1 MTNKNSYQAD
11 SIKVLKG
18 LEAVRKRPGM
28 YIGDTDDGTG
38 LHHMVYEVV
47 DNSIDEALAG
57 HCKNINVIINSDGT
71 ITVNDD
77 GRGIPVDMHK
87 GEKKSAAEV
96 IMTQLHAGG
105 KFDHDSYK
113 VSGGLHG
120 VGVSVV
126 NALSESLQL
135 EINRDGKKHF
145 IEFKNGEAKA
155 PLKVTGKSKETG
167 TQITF
172 LPSKEIFSSIKFSA
186 NILIKRM
193 RELAFLNKG
202 IKIIFTDASLKKEKV
217 TEFKFDGGVLEFVD
231 FLDEKR
237 EKLQNKNGNDLF
249 KKPIYIEAAITNN
262 PDKVDV
268 YKRNIKSLED
278 AMQGYIDEVSR
289 IEASAIWITIFGIVL
304 LISIKIVQGVLA
316 NSKLEKRY
324 SEWLS
329 DKTISPG
336 MQTKNYILSTVF
348 TSVIMFF
355 SVVHY
360 SFPGLINVMNEFP
373 THPDIRLT
381 SIAWVEKIFNY
392 AVIKG
397 DALFT
402 AITIGIRSV
411 LDFLELLFV
420 KTPWIVII
428 TTIVTLTGLSAGP
441 RAAIYSAGFLSY
453 MGFLGFWV
461 KAMTTLALLGTAAIL
476 SIAIGIPLGIFC
488 ARRQRF
494 YSMIRPIM
502 DFMQTMPAFVFMIP
516 VIAFFGTGKVAAV
529 IITMIFGGTPVVRL
543 TVLGLRGVPET
554 IREAAI
560 AYGASKWYLLR
571 KVDLPLATP
580 SILAGVNQT
589 VMLSLAMVVVA
600 SLIGAKGLGQDVL
613 EALQYANVGQG
624 ILAGVAILFVALI
637 LDRVVQGKKR
647 V

>member
-1 MTNKNSYQAD
+1 MENKDNKNLSRSELISDFVKTNPEYY
-11 SIKVLKG
+11 IK
-18 LEAVRKRPGM
+18 
-28 YIGDTDDGTG
+28 
-38 LHHMVYEVV
+38 
-47 DNSIDEALAG
+47 
-57 HCKNINVIINSDGT
+57 
-71 ITVNDD
+71 
-77 GRGIPVDMHK
+77 
-87 GEKKSAAEV
+87 
-96 IMTQLHAGG
+96 
-105 KFDHDSYK
+105 
-113 VSGGLHG
+113 
-120 VGVSVV
+120 
-126 NALSESLQL
+126 
-135 EINRDGKKHF
+135 
-145 IEFKNGEAKA
+145 EFKKIG
-155 PLKVTGKSKETG
+155 SK
-167 TQITF
+167 
-172 LPSKEIFSSIKFSA
+172 PSYSFSFNLYA
-186 NILIKRM
+186 FILGPIWFGM
-193 RELAFLNKG
+193 RNVWNWALAFLIIETFSVVQIIRGLFGN
-202 IKIIFTDASLKKEKV
+202 ITADALDKIEKV
-217 TEFKFDGGVLEFVD
+217 QSTID
-231 FLDEKR
+231 FR
-237 EKLQNKNGNDLF
+237 NKQL
-249 KKPIYIEAAITNN
+249 EAAIQNN

-268 YKRNIKSLED
+268 YKRAIKSLED
-278 AMQGYIDEVSR
+278 AMQGYINEVQQV
-289 IEASAIWITIFGIVL
+289 EASAIWIAFFGLVIL
-304 LISIKIVQGVLA
+304 LIIKFIQAIFA
-316 NSKLEKRY
+316 NSILEKRY

-329 DKTISPG
+329 NKLLSPG
-336 MQTKNYILSTVF
+336 MKIKNYISSIIF
-348 TSVIMFF
+348 TSVIMLF
-355 SVVHY
+355 SVIHY
-360 SFPGLINVMNEFP
+360 SFPGFIDLMKEFP
-373 THPDIRLT
+373 THPEIRLT
-381 SIAWVEKIFNY
+381 SIRWVETIFDY

-402 AITIGIRSV
+402 AITISIRSV

-441 RAAIYSAGFLSY
+441 RAAIYSTGFLAY

-476 SIAIGIPLGIFC
+476 SIAIGIPLGIYC

>member
-1 MTNKNSYQAD
+1 MSNNNKNPSRSELIGEFVISNKEYY
-11 SIKVLKG
+11 IKEFQK
-18 LEAVRKRPGM
+18 
-28 YIGDTDDGTG
+28 IG
-38 LHHMVYEVV
+38 
-47 DNSIDEALAG
+47 S
-57 HCKNINVIINSDGT
+57 
-71 ITVNDD
+71 
-77 GRGIPVDMHK
+77 
-87 GEKKSAAEV
+87 KKSYSFSFNLFA
-96 IMTQLHAGG
+96 
-105 KFDHDSYK
+105 
-113 VSGGLHG
+113 
-120 VGVSVV
+120 
-126 NALSESLQL
+126 
-135 EINRDGKKHF
+135 
-145 IEFKNGEAKA
+145 
-155 PLKVTGKSKETG
+155 
-167 TQITF
+167 F
-172 LPSKEIFSSIKFSA
+172 LLGPIWFG
-186 NILIKRM
+186 M
-193 RELAFLNKG
+193 RNVWNWALAFLIIETFSVVQIIRGFFGNITADAVKKIERVQSTIDFRNKQ
-202 IKIIFTDASLKKEKV
+202 L
-217 TEFKFDGGVLEFVD
+217 
-231 FLDEKR
+231 
-237 EKLQNKNGNDLF
+237 
-249 KKPIYIEAAITNN
+249 EAAIENN
-262 PDKVDV
+262 PDKVEV
-268 YKRNIKSLED
+268 YKRAIKSLED
-278 AMQGYIDEVSR
+278 AMQGYAQEVQQV
-289 IEASAIWITIFGIVL
+289 EASAIWIAIFGIVL
-304 LISIKIVQGVLA
+304 LLIVKFLQAIFANTVLE
-316 NSKLEKRY
+316 SRY

-329 DKTISPG
+329 NKLLSPG
-336 MQTKNYILSTVF
+336 MKLKNYISSGIF
-348 TSVIMFF
+348 TLVIMFF

-360 SFPGLINVMNEFP
+360 SFPGWIEIMNNFP
-373 THPDIRLT
+373 THPEIRLS
-381 SIAWVEKIFNY
+381 SIKWVETAFDY

-441 RAAIYSAGFLSY
+441 RAAIYSAGFLAY

-476 SIAIGIPLGIFC
+476 SIAIGIPLGIYC

-571 KVDLPLATP
+571 KVDIPLATP

-624 ILAGVAILFVALI
+624 ILAGIAILFVALI

>member
-1 MTNKNSYQAD
+1 M
-11 SIKVLKG
+11 
-18 LEAVRKRPGM
+18 
-28 YIGDTDDGTG
+28 
-38 LHHMVYEVV
+38 
-47 DNSIDEALAG
+47 
-57 HCKNINVIINSDGT
+57 
-71 ITVNDD
+71 
-77 GRGIPVDMHK
+77 
-87 GEKKSAAEV
+87 
-96 IMTQLHAGG
+96 
-105 KFDHDSYK
+105 
-113 VSGGLHG
+113 
-120 VGVSVV
+120 
-126 NALSESLQL
+126 
-135 EINRDGKKHF
+135 
-145 IEFKNGEAKA
+145 
-155 PLKVTGKSKETG
+155 
-167 TQITF
+167 
-172 LPSKEIFSSIKFSA
+172 SKEIKNLSRSE
-186 NILIKRM
+186 LIKNFVISNADYYIKEFKKIGSKPSYSYSFNLFAALFGPVWFGLRNVWNYA
-193 RELAFLNKG
+193 LAFLIVETFAVVQIVRGLFGNITKDAVE
-202 IKIIFTDASLKKEKV
+202 KIDKIQSTIDFRYKQLEAAKENNPEKV
-217 TEFKFDGGVLEFVD
+217 E
-231 FLDEKR
+231 
-237 EKLQNKNGNDLF
+237 
-249 KKPIYIEAAITNN
+249 
-262 PDKVDV
+262 V
-268 YKRNIKSLED
+268 YERAIKSLEE
-278 AMQGYIDEVSR
+278 AMKEYVVDVQQ
-289 IEASAIWITIFGIVL
+289 IEASAIWITISGILL
-304 LISIKIVQGVLA
+304 LIFVKFIQGILA
-316 NSKLEKRY
+316 NTVLEKRY

-329 DKTISPG
+329 NKSISPG
-336 MQTKNYILSTVF
+336 MKPKNYLLSIGF
-348 TSVIMFF
+348 TIVIMFF
-355 SVVHY
+355 SVIHY
-360 SFPGLINVMNEFP
+360 SFPGFFSIMNDFP
-373 THPDIRLT
+373 THPEIRLT
-381 SIAWVEKIFNY
+381 SIKWVETIFDY

-397 DALFT
+397 DAVFT

-428 TTIVTLTGLSAGP
+428 TTIVVLTALSAGI
-441 RAAIYSAGFLSY
+441 RTAIYSAGFLAY

-476 SIAIGIPLGIFC
+476 SIVIGIPLGIYC

-624 ILAGVAILFVALI
+624 ILAGIAILFVALI

>member
-1 MTNKNSYQAD
+1 M
-11 SIKVLKG
+11 
-18 LEAVRKRPGM
+18 
-28 YIGDTDDGTG
+28 
-38 LHHMVYEVV
+38 
-47 DNSIDEALAG
+47 
-57 HCKNINVIINSDGT
+57 
-71 ITVNDD
+71 
-77 GRGIPVDMHK
+77 
-87 GEKKSAAEV
+87 
-96 IMTQLHAGG
+96 
-105 KFDHDSYK
+105 
-113 VSGGLHG
+113 
-120 VGVSVV
+120 
-126 NALSESLQL
+126 
-135 EINRDGKKHF
+135 
-145 IEFKNGEAKA
+145 
-155 PLKVTGKSKETG
+155 
-167 TQITF
+167 
-172 LPSKEIFSSIKFSA
+172 SKEIKNLSRSE
-186 NILIKRM
+186 LIKNFVISNPDYYIKEFKKIGSKPSYSYSFNLFAALFGPVWFGLRNVWNYA
-193 RELAFLNKG
+193 LAFLIVETFAVVQIVRGLFGNITKDAVE
-202 IKIIFTDASLKKEKV
+202 KIDKIQSTIDFRYKQLEVAKENNPEKV
-217 TEFKFDGGVLEFVD
+217 E
-231 FLDEKR
+231 
-237 EKLQNKNGNDLF
+237 
-249 KKPIYIEAAITNN
+249 
-262 PDKVDV
+262 V
-268 YKRNIKSLED
+268 YERAIKSLED
-278 AMQGYIDEVSR
+278 AMKEYVVDVQQ
-289 IEASAIWITIFGIVL
+289 IEASAIWITISGIIL
-304 LISIKIVQGVLA
+304 LIFVKFIQGILA
-316 NSKLEKRY
+316 NTVLEKRY

-329 DKTISPG
+329 NKSISPG
-336 MQTKNYILSTVF
+336 MKPKNYLLSIGF
-348 TSVIMFF
+348 TIVIMFF
-355 SVVHY
+355 SVIHY
-360 SFPGLINVMNEFP
+360 SFPGFFSIMNDFP
-373 THPDIRLT
+373 THPEIRLT
-381 SIAWVEKIFNY
+381 SIKWVETIFDY

-397 DALFT
+397 DAVFT

-428 TTIVTLTGLSAGP
+428 TTIVVLTALSAGI
-441 RAAIYSAGFLSY
+441 RTAIYSAGFLAY

-476 SIAIGIPLGIFC
+476 SIVIGIPLGIYC

>member
-1 MTNKNSYQAD
+1 M
-11 SIKVLKG
+11 
-18 LEAVRKRPGM
+18 
-28 YIGDTDDGTG
+28 
-38 LHHMVYEVV
+38 
-47 DNSIDEALAG
+47 
-57 HCKNINVIINSDGT
+57 
-71 ITVNDD
+71 
-77 GRGIPVDMHK
+77 
-87 GEKKSAAEV
+87 
-96 IMTQLHAGG
+96 
-105 KFDHDSYK
+105 
-113 VSGGLHG
+113 
-120 VGVSVV
+120 
-126 NALSESLQL
+126 
-135 EINRDGKKHF
+135 
-145 IEFKNGEAKA
+145 
-155 PLKVTGKSKETG
+155 
-167 TQITF
+167 
-172 LPSKEIFSSIKFSA
+172 SKEIKNLSRSE
-186 NILIKRM
+186 LIKNFVISNPDYYIKEFKKIGSKPSYSYSFNLFASLFGPVWFGIRNVWNYA
-193 RELAFLNKG
+193 LAFLIVETFAVVQIVRGLFGNITKDAVE
-202 IKIIFTDASLKKEKV
+202 KIDKIQSTI
-217 TEFKFDGGVLEFVD
+217 D
-231 FLDEKR
+231 FRYKQL
-237 EKLQNKNGNDLF
+237 
-249 KKPIYIEAAITNN
+249 EAAKENN
-262 PDKVDV
+262 PDKVEV
-268 YKRNIKSLED
+268 YERAIKSLEE
-278 AMQGYIDEVSR
+278 AMKEYVVDVQQ
-289 IEASAIWITIFGIVL
+289 IEASAIWITISGIIL
-304 LISIKIVQGVLA
+304 LIFVKFIQGILA
-316 NSKLEKRY
+316 NTVLEKRY

-329 DKTISPG
+329 NKSISPG
-336 MQTKNYILSTVF
+336 MKPKNYLLSIGF
-348 TSVIMFF
+348 TIVIMFF
-355 SVVHY
+355 SVIHY
-360 SFPGLINVMNEFP
+360 SFPGFFSIMNDFP
-373 THPDIRLT
+373 THPEIRLT
-381 SIAWVEKIFNY
+381 SIKWVETIFDY

-397 DALFT
+397 DAVFT

-428 TTIVTLTGLSAGP
+428 TTIVVLTALSAGI
-441 RAAIYSAGFLSY
+441 RTAIYSAGFLAY

-476 SIAIGIPLGIFC
+476 SIVIGIPLGIYC

-624 ILAGVAILFVALI
+624 ILAGIAILFVALI

>member
-1 MTNKNSYQAD
+1 M
-11 SIKVLKG
+11 
-18 LEAVRKRPGM
+18 
-28 YIGDTDDGTG
+28 
-38 LHHMVYEVV
+38 
-47 DNSIDEALAG
+47 
-57 HCKNINVIINSDGT
+57 
-71 ITVNDD
+71 
-77 GRGIPVDMHK
+77 
-87 GEKKSAAEV
+87 
-96 IMTQLHAGG
+96 
-105 KFDHDSYK
+105 
-113 VSGGLHG
+113 
-120 VGVSVV
+120 
-126 NALSESLQL
+126 
-135 EINRDGKKHF
+135 
-145 IEFKNGEAKA
+145 
-155 PLKVTGKSKETG
+155 
-167 TQITF
+167 
-172 LPSKEIFSSIKFSA
+172 SKEIKNLSRSE
-186 NILIKRM
+186 LIKNFVISSPDYYIDEFKKIGSKPSYSFSFNLFAALFGPMWFGLRNIWNYA
-193 RELAFLNKG
+193 LAFLIIETFAVVQIIRGLFGNITKDALE
-202 IKIIFTDASLKKEKV
+202 KIDKIQSTIDFRYKQLQAAKE
-217 TEFKFDGGVLEFVD
+217 
-231 FLDEKR
+231 
-237 EKLQNKNGNDLF
+237 
-249 KKPIYIEAAITNN
+249 NN
-262 PDKVDV
+262 PDKVEV
-268 YKRNIKSLED
+268 YERAIKSLEE
-278 AMQGYIDEVSR
+278 AMKEYVVDVQQ
-289 IEASAIWITIFGIVL
+289 IEASAIWITISGILL
-304 LISIKIVQGVLA
+304 LIFVKFIQGILA
-316 NSKLEKRY
+316 NTVLEKRY

-329 DKTISPG
+329 NKLISPG
-336 MQTKNYILSTVF
+336 MKPKNYLLSVGF
-348 TSVIMFF
+348 TIVIMFF
-355 SVVHY
+355 SVIHY
-360 SFPGLINVMNEFP
+360 SFPGFFSIMNDFP
-373 THPDIRLT
+373 THPEIRLT
-381 SIAWVEKIFNY
+381 SIKWVETIFDY

-397 DALFT
+397 DAVFT

-428 TTIVTLTGLSAGP
+428 TTIVVLTALSAGI
-441 RAAIYSAGFLSY
+441 RTAIYSAGFLAY

-476 SIAIGIPLGIFC
+476 SIVIGIPLGIYC

>member
-1 MTNKNSYQAD
+1 M
-11 SIKVLKG
+11 
-18 LEAVRKRPGM
+18 
-28 YIGDTDDGTG
+28 
-38 LHHMVYEVV
+38 
-47 DNSIDEALAG
+47 
-57 HCKNINVIINSDGT
+57 
-71 ITVNDD
+71 
-77 GRGIPVDMHK
+77 
-87 GEKKSAAEV
+87 
-96 IMTQLHAGG
+96 
-105 KFDHDSYK
+105 
-113 VSGGLHG
+113 
-120 VGVSVV
+120 
-126 NALSESLQL
+126 
-135 EINRDGKKHF
+135 
-145 IEFKNGEAKA
+145 
-155 PLKVTGKSKETG
+155 
-167 TQITF
+167 
-172 LPSKEIFSSIKFSA
+172 SKEIKNLSRSE
-186 NILIKRM
+186 LIKNFVISNPDYYIKEFKKIGSKPTYSYSFNLFAALFGPVWFGLRNVWNYA
-193 RELAFLNKG
+193 LAFLIVETFAVVQIVRGLFGNITKDAVE
-202 IKIIFTDASLKKEKV
+202 KIDKIQSTI
-217 TEFKFDGGVLEFVD
+217 D
-231 FLDEKR
+231 FRYKQL
-237 EKLQNKNGNDLF
+237 
-249 KKPIYIEAAITNN
+249 EAAKENN
-262 PDKVDV
+262 PDKVEV
-268 YKRNIKSLED
+268 YERAIKSLED
-278 AMQGYIDEVSR
+278 AMIEYVIDVQQ
-289 IEASAIWITIFGIVL
+289 IEASAIWITISGILL
-304 LISIKIVQGVLA
+304 LIFVKFIQGILA
-316 NSKLEKRY
+316 NTVLEKRY

-329 DKTISPG
+329 NKSISPG
-336 MQTKNYILSTVF
+336 MKTKNYLLSIGF
-348 TSVIMFF
+348 TIVIMFF
-355 SVVHY
+355 SVIHY
-360 SFPGLINVMNEFP
+360 SFPGFFSIMNDFP
-373 THPDIRLT
+373 THPEIRLT
-381 SIAWVEKIFNY
+381 SIKWVETIFDY

-397 DALFT
+397 DAVFT

-428 TTIVTLTGLSAGP
+428 TTIVVLTALSAGI
-441 RAAIYSAGFLSY
+441 RTAIYSAGFLAY

-476 SIAIGIPLGIFC
+476 SIVIGIPLGIYC

-624 ILAGVAILFVALI
+624 ILAGIAILFVALI

>member
-1 MTNKNSYQAD
+1 M
-11 SIKVLKG
+11 
-18 LEAVRKRPGM
+18 
-28 YIGDTDDGTG
+28 
-38 LHHMVYEVV
+38 
-47 DNSIDEALAG
+47 
-57 HCKNINVIINSDGT
+57 
-71 ITVNDD
+71 
-77 GRGIPVDMHK
+77 
-87 GEKKSAAEV
+87 
-96 IMTQLHAGG
+96 
-105 KFDHDSYK
+105 
-113 VSGGLHG
+113 
-120 VGVSVV
+120 
-126 NALSESLQL
+126 
-135 EINRDGKKHF
+135 
-145 IEFKNGEAKA
+145 
-155 PLKVTGKSKETG
+155 
-167 TQITF
+167 
-172 LPSKEIFSSIKFSA
+172 SKEIKNLSRSE
-186 NILIKRM
+186 LIKNFVISNPDYYIKEFKKIGSKPSYSYSFNLFAALFGPVWFGLRNVWNYA
-193 RELAFLNKG
+193 LAFLIVETFAVVQIVRGLFGNITKDAVE
-202 IKIIFTDASLKKEKV
+202 KIDKIQSTI
-217 TEFKFDGGVLEFVD
+217 D
-231 FLDEKR
+231 FRYKQL
-237 EKLQNKNGNDLF
+237 
-249 KKPIYIEAAITNN
+249 EAAKENN
-262 PDKVDV
+262 PDKVEV
-268 YKRNIKSLED
+268 YERAIKSLED
-278 AMQGYIDEVSR
+278 AMKEYVVDVQQ
-289 IEASAIWITIFGIVL
+289 IEASAIWITISGIFL
-304 LISIKIVQGVLA
+304 LIFVKFIQGILA
-316 NSKLEKRY
+316 NTVLEKRY

-329 DKTISPG
+329 NKSISAG
-336 MQTKNYILSTVF
+336 MKPKNYLLSIGF
-348 TSVIMFF
+348 TIVIMFF
-355 SVVHY
+355 SVIHY
-360 SFPGLINVMNEFP
+360 SFPGFFSIMNDFP
-373 THPDIRLT
+373 THPEIRLT
-381 SIAWVEKIFNY
+381 SIKWVETIFDY

-397 DALFT
+397 DAVFT

-428 TTIVTLTGLSAGP
+428 TTIVVLTALSAGI
-441 RAAIYSAGFLSY
+441 RTAIYSAGFLAY

-476 SIAIGIPLGIFC
+476 SIVIGIPLGIYC

-624 ILAGVAILFVALI
+624 ILAGIAILFVALI

>member
-1 MTNKNSYQAD
+1 M
-11 SIKVLKG
+11 
-18 LEAVRKRPGM
+18 
-28 YIGDTDDGTG
+28 
-38 LHHMVYEVV
+38 
-47 DNSIDEALAG
+47 
-57 HCKNINVIINSDGT
+57 
-71 ITVNDD
+71 
-77 GRGIPVDMHK
+77 
-87 GEKKSAAEV
+87 
-96 IMTQLHAGG
+96 
-105 KFDHDSYK
+105 
-113 VSGGLHG
+113 
-120 VGVSVV
+120 
-126 NALSESLQL
+126 
-135 EINRDGKKHF
+135 
-145 IEFKNGEAKA
+145 
-155 PLKVTGKSKETG
+155 
-167 TQITF
+167 
-172 LPSKEIFSSIKFSA
+172 SKEIKNLSRSE
-186 NILIKRM
+186 LIKNFVISNPDYYIDEFKKIGSKPSYSFSFNLFAALFGPMWFGLRNIWNYA
-193 RELAFLNKG
+193 LAFLIIETFAVVQIIRGLFGNITKDALE
-202 IKIIFTDASLKKEKV
+202 KIDKIQSTI
-217 TEFKFDGGVLEFVD
+217 D
-231 FLDEKR
+231 FRYKQL
-237 EKLQNKNGNDLF
+237 
-249 KKPIYIEAAITNN
+249 EAAKENN
-262 PDKVDV
+262 PDKVEV
-268 YKRNIKSLED
+268 YERAIKSLED
-278 AMQGYIDEVSR
+278 AMKEYVVDVQQ
-289 IEASAIWITIFGIVL
+289 IEASAIWITISGIAL
-304 LISIKIVQGVLA
+304 LIFVKFIQGILA
-316 NSKLEKRY
+316 NTVLEKRY

-329 DKTISPG
+329 NKSISPG
-336 MQTKNYILSTVF
+336 MKTKNYFLSIGF
-348 TSVIMFF
+348 TIIIMFF
-355 SVVHY
+355 SVIHY
-360 SFPGLINVMNEFP
+360 SFPGFFSIMNDFP
-373 THPDIRLT
+373 THPEIRLT
-381 SIAWVEKIFNY
+381 SIKWVETIFDY

-397 DALFT
+397 DAVFT

-428 TTIVTLTGLSAGP
+428 TTIVVLTALSAGI
-441 RAAIYSAGFLSY
+441 RTAIYSAGFLAY

-476 SIAIGIPLGIFC
+476 SIVIGIPLGIYC

>member
-1 MTNKNSYQAD
+1 MNKEIKNLSRSELIKNFVITNPDYY
-11 SIKVLKG
+11 IK
-18 LEAVRKRPGM
+18 
-28 YIGDTDDGTG
+28 
-38 LHHMVYEVV
+38 
-47 DNSIDEALAG
+47 
-57 HCKNINVIINSDGT
+57 
-71 ITVNDD
+71 
-77 GRGIPVDMHK
+77 
-87 GEKKSAAEV
+87 
-96 IMTQLHAGG
+96 
-105 KFDHDSYK
+105 
-113 VSGGLHG
+113 
-120 VGVSVV
+120 
-126 NALSESLQL
+126 
-135 EINRDGKKHF
+135 
-145 IEFKNGEAKA
+145 EFKKIG
-155 PLKVTGKSKETG
+155 SKPSYSFSFNLLAALFG
-167 TQITF
+167 PIWFGLRNVWNYALTF
-172 LPSKEIFSSIKFSA
+172 LIVETFAVVQIIRGLFGNITKDALEKIDKIQSTIDFRNKQLQSA
-186 NILIKRM
+186 
-193 RELAFLNKG
+193 
-202 IKIIFTDASLKKEKV
+202 
-217 TEFKFDGGVLEFVD
+217 
-231 FLDEKR
+231 
-237 EKLQNKNGNDLF
+237 
-249 KKPIYIEAAITNN
+249 IENN
-262 PDKVDV
+262 PDKVEV
-268 YKRNIKSLED
+268 YERAIKSLEK
-278 AMQGYIDEVSR
+278 AMKEYVVDVQI
-289 IEASAIWITIFGIVL
+289 IEASAIWITISGIAL
-304 LISIKIVQGVLA
+304 LVFIKLIQGVLA
-316 NSKLEKRY
+316 NTILEKRY

-329 DKTISPG
+329 NKLISPG
-336 MQTKNYILSTVF
+336 MKTKNYLLSIGF
-348 TSVIMFF
+348 TIVIMFF
-355 SVVHY
+355 SVIHY
-360 SFPGLINVMNEFP
+360 SFPGFFSIMNDFP
-373 THPDIRLT
+373 THPEIRLT
-381 SIAWVEKIFNY
+381 SIKWVETIFDY

-397 DALFT
+397 DAVFT

-428 TTIVTLTGLSAGP
+428 TTIVVLTALSAGI
-441 RAAIYSAGFLSY
+441 RTAIYSAGFLAY
-453 MGFLGFWV
+453 MGFLGFWF

-476 SIAIGIPLGIFC
+476 SIVIGIPLGIYC

>member
-1 MTNKNSYQAD
+1 M
-11 SIKVLKG
+11 
-18 LEAVRKRPGM
+18 
-28 YIGDTDDGTG
+28 
-38 LHHMVYEVV
+38 
-47 DNSIDEALAG
+47 
-57 HCKNINVIINSDGT
+57 
-71 ITVNDD
+71 
-77 GRGIPVDMHK
+77 
-87 GEKKSAAEV
+87 
-96 IMTQLHAGG
+96 
-105 KFDHDSYK
+105 
-113 VSGGLHG
+113 
-120 VGVSVV
+120 
-126 NALSESLQL
+126 
-135 EINRDGKKHF
+135 
-145 IEFKNGEAKA
+145 
-155 PLKVTGKSKETG
+155 
-167 TQITF
+167 
-172 LPSKEIFSSIKFSA
+172 SKEIKNLPRSE
-186 NILIKRM
+186 LIKNFVISNPDYYIKEFKKIGSKPSYSYSFNLFAALFGPVWFGM
-193 RELAFLNKG
+193 RNVWNYALAFLIVETFAVVQIVRGLFGNITKDAVE
-202 IKIIFTDASLKKEKV
+202 KIDKIQSTI
-217 TEFKFDGGVLEFVD
+217 D
-231 FLDEKR
+231 FRYKQL
-237 EKLQNKNGNDLF
+237 
-249 KKPIYIEAAITNN
+249 EAAKENN
-262 PDKVDV
+262 PDKVEV
-268 YKRNIKSLED
+268 YERAIKSLEG
-278 AMQGYIDEVSR
+278 AMKEYVVDVQQ
-289 IEASAIWITIFGIVL
+289 IEASAIWITISGILL
-304 LISIKIVQGVLA
+304 LIFVKFIQGILA
-316 NSKLEKRY
+316 NTVLEKRY

-329 DKTISPG
+329 NKTINPG
-336 MQTKNYILSTVF
+336 MKTKNYLLSVGF
-348 TSVIMFF
+348 TIIIMFF
-355 SVVHY
+355 SVIHY
-360 SFPGLINVMNEFP
+360 SFPGFFSIMNDFP
-373 THPDIRLT
+373 THPEIRLT
-381 SIAWVEKIFNY
+381 SIKWVETIFDY

-397 DALFT
+397 DAVFT

-428 TTIVTLTGLSAGP
+428 TTIVVLTALSAGI
-441 RAAIYSAGFLSY
+441 RTAIYSAGFLAY

-476 SIAIGIPLGIFC
+476 SIVIGIPLGIYC

>member
-1 MTNKNSYQAD
+1 M
-11 SIKVLKG
+11 
-18 LEAVRKRPGM
+18 
-28 YIGDTDDGTG
+28 
-38 LHHMVYEVV
+38 
-47 DNSIDEALAG
+47 
-57 HCKNINVIINSDGT
+57 
-71 ITVNDD
+71 
-77 GRGIPVDMHK
+77 
-87 GEKKSAAEV
+87 
-96 IMTQLHAGG
+96 
-105 KFDHDSYK
+105 
-113 VSGGLHG
+113 
-120 VGVSVV
+120 
-126 NALSESLQL
+126 
-135 EINRDGKKHF
+135 
-145 IEFKNGEAKA
+145 
-155 PLKVTGKSKETG
+155 
-167 TQITF
+167 
-172 LPSKEIFSSIKFSA
+172 SKEIKNLSRSE
-186 NILIKRM
+186 LIKNFVISNPDYYIKEFKKIGSKPSYSYSFNFFAALFGPVWFGLRNVWNYA
-193 RELAFLNKG
+193 LAFLIVETFAVVQIVRGLFGNITKDAVE
-202 IKIIFTDASLKKEKV
+202 KIDKIQSTIDFRYKQLEAAKENNPEKV
-217 TEFKFDGGVLEFVD
+217 E
-231 FLDEKR
+231 
-237 EKLQNKNGNDLF
+237 
-249 KKPIYIEAAITNN
+249 
-262 PDKVDV
+262 V
-268 YKRNIKSLED
+268 YERAIKSLED
-278 AMQGYIDEVSR
+278 AMKEYVVDVQQ
-289 IEASAIWITIFGIVL
+289 IEASAIWITISGIIL
-304 LISIKIVQGVLA
+304 LIFVKFIQGILA
-316 NSKLEKRY
+316 NTVLEKRY

-329 DKTISPG
+329 NKSISPG
-336 MQTKNYILSTVF
+336 MKPKNYLLSIGF
-348 TSVIMFF
+348 TIVIMFF
-355 SVVHY
+355 SVIHY
-360 SFPGLINVMNEFP
+360 SFPGFFSIMNDFP
-373 THPDIRLT
+373 THPEIRLT
-381 SIAWVEKIFNY
+381 SIKWVETIFDY

-397 DALFT
+397 DAVFT

-428 TTIVTLTGLSAGP
+428 TTIVVLTALSAGI
-441 RAAIYSAGFLSY
+441 RTAIYSAGFLAY

-476 SIAIGIPLGIFC
+476 SIVIGIPLGIYC

-624 ILAGVAILFVALI
+624 ILAGIAILFVALI

>member
-1 MTNKNSYQAD
+1 MT
-11 SIKVLKG
+11 V
-18 LEAVRKRPGM
+18 
-28 YIGDTDDGTG
+28 
-38 LHHMVYEVV
+38 
-47 DNSIDEALAG
+47 
-57 HCKNINVIINSDGT
+57 
-71 ITVNDD
+71 
-77 GRGIPVDMHK
+77 
-87 GEKKSAAEV
+87 
-96 IMTQLHAGG
+96 
-105 KFDHDSYK
+105 
-113 VSGGLHG
+113 
-120 VGVSVV
+120 
-126 NALSESLQL
+126 
-135 EINRDGKKHF
+135 
-145 IEFKNGEAKA
+145 
-155 PLKVTGKSKETG
+155 
-167 TQITF
+167 
-172 LPSKEIFSSIKFSA
+172 SKEIKNLSRSE
-186 NILIKRM
+186 LIKNFVISSPDYYIDEFKKIGSKPSYSFSFNLFAALFGPMWFGLRNIWNYA
-193 RELAFLNKG
+193 LAFLIIETFAVVQIIRGLFGNITKDALE
-202 IKIIFTDASLKKEKV
+202 KIDKIQSTI
-217 TEFKFDGGVLEFVD
+217 D
-231 FLDEKR
+231 FRYKQL
-237 EKLQNKNGNDLF
+237 
-249 KKPIYIEAAITNN
+249 EAAKENN
-262 PDKVDV
+262 PDKVEV
-268 YKRNIKSLED
+268 YERAIKSLED
-278 AMQGYIDEVSR
+278 AMKEYVVDVQQ
-289 IEASAIWITIFGIVL
+289 IEASAIWITISGIVL
-304 LISIKIVQGVLA
+304 LIFVKFIQGILA
-316 NSKLEKRY
+316 NTVLEKRY

-329 DKTISPG
+329 NKSISPG
-336 MQTKNYILSTVF
+336 MKTKNYFLSIGF
-348 TSVIMFF
+348 TIIIMFF
-355 SVVHY
+355 SVIHY
-360 SFPGLINVMNEFP
+360 SFPGFFSIMNDFP
-373 THPDIRLT
+373 THPEIRLT
-381 SIAWVEKIFNY
+381 SIKWVETIFDY

-397 DALFT
+397 DAVFT

-428 TTIVTLTGLSAGP
+428 TTIVVLTALSAGI
-441 RAAIYSAGFLSY
+441 RTAIYSAGFLAY

-476 SIAIGIPLGIFC
+476 SIVIGIPLGIYC